1 MPVSISTA
9 LTGIDAASTAIN
21 VVGNNLANLNTTG
34 FKAGTVSFQ
43 DLLSETVGG
52 SQVGL
57 GVQSPNVTTNYSQ
70 GSITAATAP
79 FDAAISGNGF
89 FIVKDAN
96 NQTLLTRDGTFVTN
110 AAGTLETLTGQA
122 VQGWQAAPDGTIN
135 SSGPTTN
142 LTIPVGKLYPPIPT
156 TTFSLNANLNSAA
169 AAGTTFSQQIP
180 AIDSLGNTLPL
191 TVTFTASGT
200 PGKWS
205 YQVTVPAT
213 SVAPGTGTAPVNLL
227 TTPGTITFT
236 SGGILAT
243 PTAAAGPIA
252 LTVPALADGATIG
265 AAGIVNWN
273 LYDSTGAPTLTQFN
287 QASAVS
293 ANAQNG
299 LPAAQLSSVALGAN
313 GIIEATYSNGLQ
325 QTVGELALGTVQNSQ
340 SLASAGNNNLAL
352 TGTSSTLTV
361 GTSGTGGRGMIIGQS
376 LEASTVNITT
386 EFANLLIFERSYQ
399 ANSRVITA
407 SDEIV
412 QDTMALIK

>member
-1 MPVSISTA
+1 MAVAISTA

-43 DLLSETVGG
+43 DLLSESVGG

-57 GVQSPNVTTNYSQ
+57 GVQSPFVTTNYSQ
-70 GSITAATAP
+70 GSVNAATAP

-89 FIVKDAN
+89 FIVKDAG
-96 NQTLLTRDGTFVTN
+96 NQNLLTRDGTFVTS
-110 AAGTLETLTGQA
+110 ATGTLETLTGQT

-135 SSGPTTN
+135 SSGPITN
-142 LTIPVGKLYPPIPT
+142 LLIPVGKLYPPIPT
-156 TTFSLNANLNSAA
+156 TTFSLNANLDSAS
-169 AAGTTFSQQIP
+169 AAGTTFSQQIQ
-180 AIDSLGNTLPL
+180 AIDSLGTTLPL

-200 PGKWS
+200 PGMWN
-205 YQVTVPAT
+205 YQVTVPGS
-213 SVAPGTGTAPVNLL
+213 SVAPGTGTTPVNLL
-227 TTPGTITFT
+227 AAPGTITFT

-243 PTAAAGPIA
+243 PTAASGPVA
-252 LTVPALADGATIG
+252 LTVPPLADGGTIG
-265 AAGIVNWN
+265 TNNVVDWN

-287 QASAVS
+287 QASTVS

-299 LPAAQLSSVALGAN
+299 QPAAQLSGVALGAN

-325 QTVGELALGTVQNSQ
+325 QTVGELALGTVENSQ
-340 SLASAGNNNLAL
+340 SLNSAGNNNLAL

-361 GTSGTGGRGMIIGQS
+361 GTSGTGGRGIILGQS

-412 QDTMALIK
+412 QDTLALIK

>member
-1 MPVSISTA
+1 
-9 LTGIDAASTAIN
+9 
-21 VVGNNLANLNTTG
+21 
-34 FKAGTVSFQ
+34 
-43 DLLSETVGG
+43 
-52 SQVGL
+52 
-57 GVQSPNVTTNYSQ
+57 
-70 GSITAATAP
+70 
-79 FDAAISGNGF
+79 
-89 FIVKDAN
+89 
-96 NQTLLTRDGTFVTN
+96 
-110 AAGTLETLTGQA
+110 
-122 VQGWQAAPDGTIN
+122 VQGWQATPDGAIN
-135 SSGPTTN
+135 TSGPLTN
-142 LTIPVGKLYPPIPT
+142 LTIPVGQLYPPIPT
-156 TTFSLNANLNSAA
+156 TTFSLNANLDSAST
-169 AAGTTFSQQIP
+169 AGTTFSQQIQ
-180 AIDSLGNTLPL
+180 AVDSLGNTLPL

-200 PGKWS
+200 PGKWN
-205 YQVTVPAT
+205 YQVTAPAS
-213 SVAPGTGTAPVNLL
+213 SVAPGTGTTPVNLL
-227 TTPGTITFT
+227 TAPGTITFT

-243 PTAAAGPIA
+243 PTAASSPIA

-265 AAGIVNWN
+265 AAGIVDWN

-299 LPAAQLSSVALGAN
+299 QPAAQLSSVALGAN
-313 GIIEATYSNGLQ
+313 GIIEATYSNGFQ
-325 QTVGELALGTVQNSQ
+325 QTVGELALGTIQNSQ

-361 GTSGTGGRGMIIGQS
+361 GTSGTGGRGTIIGQS